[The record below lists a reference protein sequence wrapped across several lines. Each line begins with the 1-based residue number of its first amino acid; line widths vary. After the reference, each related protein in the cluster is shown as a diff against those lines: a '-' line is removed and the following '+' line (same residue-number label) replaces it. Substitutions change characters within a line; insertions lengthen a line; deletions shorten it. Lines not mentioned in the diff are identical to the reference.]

1 MNKILLMLCVVL
13 VLGFAGAALAG
24 PPEKGEVCHNG
35 SIYVGLPDD
44 PYDED
49 MWVSGSFVIK
59 ISEKAVDKHVDKHG
73 DLTTFTEGDDV
84 ITEVSISDTT
94 ITGTETQPSCE

>member
-24 PPEKGEVCHNG
+24 PPEKVEVCHNG

-44 PYDED
+44 PYDEER
-49 MWVSGSFVIK
+49 IR
-59 ISEKAVDKHVDKHG
+59 
-73 DLTTFTEGDDV
+73 LR
-84 ITEVSISDTT
+84 
-94 ITGTETQPSCE
+94 SCEHRLGSPKWT